1 MLGLGFGLLQ
11 TINRPDPSPA
21 LVATAGQS
29 DPTLTAT
36 TATTS
41 ASMTGPAPAQV
52 FANPN
57 STGAAPTTDT
67 PREIQ
72 ATARVIQ
79 PSYTVQSGD
88 TLAKIAAQFNTT
100 AERIQA
106 LNNLADP
113 RALRI
118 GTKLVIPPPF

>member
-1 MLGLGFGLLQ
+1 VLGLGFGLLQ
-11 TINRPDPSPA
+11 TINRPDPGPA
-21 LVATAGQS
+21 LLAIGGPAEPTVTAAS
-29 DPTLTAT
+29 A
-36 TATTS
+36 
-41 ASMTGPAPAQV
+41 ASMTGTGAAPAQI

-57 STGAAPTTDT
+57 SSTAAPAADV

-88 TLAKIAAQFNTT
+88 TLGKIATQFNTT
-100 AERIQA
+100 AERIQS